1 MKVFFAY
8 QGVNKKYFYKFDV
21 SSSITV
27 AELIKFDEINKI
39 ILNLDHDFV
48 IAVNSELLD
57 GNFRPLPQKYR
68 LKEGERVELL
78 RPLNQDPKER
88 RLKKI

>member
-8 QGVNKKYFYKFDV
+8 QGVGKKYFYKFDV

-57 GNFRPLPQKYR
+57 GNFRPLPNKYR
-68 LKEGERVELL
+68 LKEGERVEIL